1 MEITLALLCD
11 AAKIAADG
19 KLNILGQFSQIAAP
33 AFPCELPLM
42 HLALRFEAHPS
53 DAGAERELL
62 VRLVNADGN
71 RIGELG
77 GLLTVP
83 PFKPSSEPSGEH
95 SDGATTLQTVVP
107 LPNITFPEPGAYAL
121 HLLIDGEG
129 NRSVGLDVIPAV
141 PLEEVADAR

>member
-1 MEITLALLCD
+1 MKVTLALLCD
-11 AAKIAADG
+11 SANVAADG
-19 KLNILGQFSQIAAP
+19 KLNILGQFSQIASP

-42 HLALRFEAHPS
+42 QLALRFEAQPS

-62 VRLVNADGN
+62 IRLVNADGN

-83 PFKPSSEPSGEH
+83 PFEPSGDS
-95 SDGATTLQTVVP
+95 SDGSTTLQTVVP

-129 NRSVGLDVIPAV
+129 SRSVGLDVIPAV

>member
-1 MEITLALLCD
+1 MEVTLALLCD

-19 KLNILGQFSQIAAP
+19 KINILGQFSQIASP

-42 HLALRFEAHPS
+42 HLALRFEARPS

-83 PFKPSSEPSGEH
+83 PFKPSGEH
-95 SDGATTLQTVVP
+95 SDGATTLQAVVP

-121 HLLIDGEG
+121 HLLIDGRG

>member
-1 MEITLALLCD
+1 MKVTLALLCD
-11 AAKIAADG
+11 SANVAADG
-19 KLNILGQFSQIAAP
+19 KLNILGQFSQIASP

-42 HLALRFEAHPS
+42 HLALRFEAQPS
-53 DAGAERELL
+53 DTGAERELL
-62 VRLVNADGN
+62 IRLVNADGN
-71 RIGELG
+71 RIGELD

-83 PFKPSSEPSGEH
+83 QCEPSGEPSGNS
-95 SDGATTLQTVVP
+95 SDGPIMLQTVVP

>member
-1 MEITLALLCD
+1 MKVTLALLCD
-11 AAKIAADG
+11 SANVAADG
-19 KLNILGQFSQIAAP
+19 RLNIRGQFSQIASP

-42 HLALRFEAHPS
+42 HLALRFEAQPS

-83 PFKPSSEPSGEH
+83 QCEPSGEPSGNS
-95 SDGATTLQTVVP
+95 SDSPTILQTVVP
-107 LPNITFPEPGAYAL
+107 LPNVTFPEPGAYAL

-129 NRSVGLDVIPAV
+129 YRSVGLDVIPAV

>member
-1 MEITLALLCD
+1 MKVTLALLCD
-11 AAKIAADG
+11 SANVAADG
-19 KLNILGQFSQIAAP
+19 KLNILGQFSQIASP

-42 HLALRFEAHPS
+42 QLALRFEAQPS
-53 DAGAERELL
+53 DAGAEHELL
-62 VRLVNADGN
+62 IRLVNADGN

-83 PFKPSSEPSGEH
+83 PFEPSGEPSGNS
-95 SDGATTLQTVVP
+95 SDGSTTLQTVVP

-129 NRSVGLDVIPAV
+129 SRSVGLDVIPAI

>member
-1 MEITLALLCD
+1 MKVTLALLCD
-11 AAKIAADG
+11 SANVAADG
-19 KLNILGQFSQIAAP
+19 KLNILGQFSQIASP

-42 HLALRFEAHPS
+42 QLALRFEAQPS

-62 VRLVNADGN
+62 IRLVNADGN

-83 PFKPSSEPSGEH
+83 PFEPSGDS
-95 SDGATTLQTVVP
+95 SDGSTTLQTVVP

-129 NRSVGLDVIPAV
+129 YRSVGLDVIPAV

>member
-1 MEITLALLCD
+1 MEVTLALLCD
-11 AAKIAADG
+11 SASIAADG
-19 KLNILGQFSQIAAP
+19 KLNILGQFSQVASP
-33 AFPCELPLM
+33 SFPCELPLM
-42 HLALRFEAHPS
+42 HLALRFEAQPS

-62 VRLVNADGN
+62 IRLVNADGN

-83 PFKPSSEPSGEH
+83 QFEPSGNS
-95 SDGATTLQTVVP
+95 SDGPTMLQTVVP

-129 NRSVGLDVIPAV
+129 YRSVGLDVIPAI

>member
-1 MEITLALLCD
+1 MKVTLALLCD
-11 AAKIAADG
+11 SANVAADG
-19 KLNILGQFSQIAAP
+19 KLNIHGQFSQVASP
-33 AFPCELPLM
+33 SFPCELPLM
-42 HLALRFEAHPS
+42 QLALRFEAQPS

-62 VRLVNADGN
+62 IRLVNADGN

-83 PFKPSSEPSGEH
+83 QFEPSSEPPGNS
-95 SDGATTLQTVVP
+95 SDGPTTLQTVVP

-129 NRSVGLDVIPAV
+129 YRSVGLDVIPAV

>member
-1 MEITLALLCD
+1 MKVTLALLCD
-11 AAKIAADG
+11 SANVAADG
-19 KLNILGQFSQIAAP
+19 KLNILGQFSQIASP

-42 HLALRFEAHPS
+42 HLALRFEAWPS

-83 PFKPSSEPSGEH
+83 PFGPSGEQSSNP
-95 SDGATTLQTVVP
+95 SDGPTILQTVVP

-141 PLEEVADAR
+141 PFEEVADAR

>member
-1 MEITLALLCD
+1 MEVTLALLCD
-11 AAKIAADG
+11 SANIAADG
-19 KLNILGQFSQIAAP
+19 KLNIRGQFSQLASP

-42 HLALRFEAHPS
+42 HLALRFEAQPS

-83 PFKPSSEPSGEH
+83 PFKPLGEH

-107 LPNITFPEPGAYAL
+107 LPKITFPEPGAYAL

-129 NRSVGLDVIPAV
+129 YRSVGLDVIPAV

>member
-1 MEITLALLCD
+1 MEVTLALLCD
-11 AAKIAADG
+11 SANIAADG
-19 KLNILGQFSQIAAP
+19 KLNIHGQFSQIASP

-42 HLALRFEAHPS
+42 HLALRFEAQPS
-53 DAGAERELL
+53 DAGAERKLL

-83 PFKPSSEPSGEH
+83 KFEPSGEH
-95 SDGATTLQTVVP
+95 SDGSTTLQTVVP
-107 LPNITFPEPGAYAL
+107 LPKITFPEPGAYAL

-129 NRSVGLDVIPAV
+129 YRSVGLDVIPAI

>member
-1 MEITLALLCD
+1 MEVTLALLCD
-11 AAKIAADG
+11 SADIAADG
-19 KLNILGQFSQIAAP
+19 RLNIHGQFSQIAAP

-42 HLALRFEAHPS
+42 HLALRFATEPS

-83 PFKPSSEPSGEH
+83 QFEPA
-95 SDGATTLQTVVP
+95 SDPTMLHTVVP

-141 PLEEVADAR
+141 PLEEVADAH

>member
-1 MEITLALLCD
+1 MKVTLALLCD
-11 AAKIAADG
+11 SANVAADG
-19 KLNILGQFSQIAAP
+19 RLNIRGQFSQIASP

-42 HLALRFEAHPS
+42 HLALRFEAWPS

-62 VRLVNADGN
+62 IRLVNADGN

-83 PFKPSSEPSGEH
+83 LFGPSGEQ
-95 SDGATTLQTVVP
+95 SSNPSGSPTILQTVVP
-107 LPNITFPEPGAYAL
+107 LPNVTFPEPGAYAL

-129 NRSVGLDVIPAV
+129 YRSVGLDVIPAI
-141 PLEEVADAR
+141 PLEEVANAR

>member
-1 MEITLALLCD
+1 MNITVALLCD
-11 AAKIAADG
+11 SADVAADG
-19 KLNILGQFSQIAAP
+19 RLNIRGQFNQIASP

-42 HLALRFEAHPS
+42 HLALRFEALPS
-53 DAGAERELL
+53 DAGTERELL
-62 VRLVNADGN
+62 IRLVNADGN

-83 PFKPSSEPSGEH
+83 QFEPSGERA
-95 SDGATTLQTVVP
+95 GAPEDSPTTLQTVVP
-107 LPNITFPEPGAYAL
+107 LPNVTFPEPGAYAL

>member
-1 MEITLALLCD
+1 MEVTLALLCD

-19 KLNILGQFSQIAAP
+19 KLNILGQFSQIASP

-42 HLALRFEAHPS
+42 HLALRFEARPS

-83 PFKPSSEPSGEH
+83 PFKPSGEH
-95 SDGATTLQTVVP
+95 SDGATTLQAVVP

-121 HLLIDGEG
+121 HLLIDGRG

>member
-1 MEITLALLCD
+1 MEVTLALLCD
-11 AAKIAADG
+11 SADIAADG
-19 KLNILGQFSQIAAP
+19 KLNIRGQFSQIASP

-42 HLALRFEAHPS
+42 HLALWFAARPA

-83 PFKPSSEPSGEH
+83 PFKPSGEH
-95 SDGATTLQTVVP
+95 SDGATTLQAVVP
-107 LPNITFPEPGAYAL
+107 LPNVTFPEPGAYAL

-129 NRSVGLDVIPAV
+129 YRSVGLDVIPAV

>member
-1 MEITLALLCD
+1 MEVTLALLCD
-11 AAKIAADG
+11 SANIAADG
-19 KLNILGQFSQIAAP
+19 KLNIRGQFSQIAAP

-42 HLALRFEAHPS
+42 HLALRFEARPS

-83 PFKPSSEPSGEH
+83 PFKPPDDSP
-95 SDGATTLQTVVP
+95 DGSTMLQAVVS
-107 LPNITFPEPGAYAL
+107 LPNVTFPEPGAYAL

>member
-1 MEITLALLCD
+1 MKVTLALLCD
-11 AAKIAADG
+11 SANVAADG
-19 KLNILGQFSQIAAP
+19 KLNILGQFSQIASP

-42 HLALRFEAHPS
+42 HLALRFEAQPS

-62 VRLVNADGN
+62 IRLVNADGN

-83 PFKPSSEPSGEH
+83 LFGPSDEPSGNS
-95 SDGATTLQTVVP
+95 SDGPTMLQTVVP
-107 LPNITFPEPGAYAL
+107 LPNVTFPEPGAYAL

-129 NRSVGLDVIPAV
+129 YRSVGLDVIPAI
-141 PLEEVADAR
+141 PLEEVANAR

>member
-1 MEITLALLCD
+1 MNVTLALLCD
-11 AAKIAADG
+11 SADIAADG
-19 KLNILGQFSQIAAP
+19 KLNILGQFSQIASP

-42 HLALRFEAHPS
+42 HLALRFEARPS
-53 DAGAERELL
+53 EAGAERELL
-62 VRLVNADGN
+62 IRLVNADGN

-83 PFKPSSEPSGEH
+83 PLQPAGECLD
-95 SDGATTLQTVVP
+95 STTTLQTVVP

-129 NRSVGLDVIPAV
+129 YRSVGLDVIPAI

>member
-1 MEITLALLCD
+1 MKVTLALLCD
-11 AAKIAADG
+11 SANVAADG
-19 KLNILGQFSQIAAP
+19 KLNILGQFSQIASP

-42 HLALRFEAHPS
+42 HLALRFEARPS

-83 PFKPSSEPSGEH
+83 PFEPSGEQ
-95 SDGATTLQTVVP
+95 SSNLPDGPTMLQTVVP
-107 LPNITFPEPGAYAL
+107 LPNVTFPEPGAYAL

-129 NRSVGLDVIPAV
+129 NRSVGLDVIPAI

>member
-1 MEITLALLCD
+1 MNITVALLCD
-11 AAKIAADG
+11 SADVAADG
-19 KLNILGQFSQIAAP
+19 RLNIRGQFSQIASP

-42 HLALRFEAHPS
+42 HLALRFEALPS

-62 VRLVNADGN
+62 IRLVNADGN

-83 PFKPSSEPSGEH
+83 QFEPSGERAGE
-95 SDGATTLQTVVP
+95 SEDSSTTLQTVVP
-107 LPNITFPEPGAYAL
+107 LPNVTFPEPGAYAL

-141 PLEEVADAR
+141 PLEEAADAH

>member
-1 MEITLALLCD
+1 MDVTLALLCD
-11 AAKIAADG
+11 SANVAADG
-19 KLNILGQFSQIAAP
+19 KLNIHGQFSQIASP

-83 PFKPSSEPSGEH
+83 PFKPSGEPSSEH

-107 LPNITFPEPGAYAL
+107 LPSITFPEPGAYAL